1 MNKHTE
7 RARSPIR
14 YLSCFMIVAA
24 ALAATPALA
33 QEPAPICHSQSVN
46 LEGANKTRVGATDAS
61 GASLCLYRGPTSV
74 HLEVRQAS
82 IAAILSA
89 MATTYAISFRSS
101 VPLSEL
107 RSGRYVGPMR
117 SVISEVLSGYDYA
130 ISHQPS
136 ALASRYRRL
145 RQKRRATGGSA
156 GHRRADSRRCKSSK
170 TAAQCGHGLSRALGP
185 ADGDNDH

>member
-1 MNKHTE
+1 LDPSDVDKHTE

-136 ALASRYRRL
+136 HLDIVVFDKS
-145 RQKRRATGGSA
+145 GGRPVA
-156 GHRRADSRRCKSSK
+156 PPV
-170 TAAQCGHGLSRALGP
+170 TAEPTPGAVSQARPPRNVVTVSRA
-185 ADGDNDH
+185 H